1 MYKILA
7 EKAELKIPLGRPRHR
22 WEDNIK
28 MVLKN
33 RVWIG
38 FMLIQYR
45 ALVTLVIELLVCLIS
60 GIIDQL
66 SCCCLLSL

>member
-7 EKAELKIPLGRPRHR
+7 EKAERKIPLGRPRHR
-22 WEDNIK
+22 WEGNIK
-28 MVLKN
+28 MVFKN

-45 ALVTLVIELLVCLIS
+45 ALVTLVIELLVCIIS

-66 SCCCLLSL
+66 CWCYRLSL